1 MKSNNLDDI
10 LKKKKNSNTSF
21 YFKIAIII
29 FAMFILFFIPFAI
42 SNMIS
47 SDSKSYEIKTNGE
60 QYGTSNFFK
69 YQGKIYVFTLNDGM
83 QALENVDMETFKTLN
98 SGDYYTKNIG
108 LDKNNV
114 YFGNIIIP
122 DLDSNK
128 LEVIGNG
135 YYTDGTNS
143 YFFSPFSELDK
154 NSSKYIYPYKKIEN
168 AKNLKAYENLE
179 LFAVDGDNVYYKGE
193 ILKNTD
199 LNTLKIIDKN
209 NEYFA
214 DKENVYYRSKL
225 LPIKN
230 SGKLKIVSSE
240 QGDTFLY
247 DEASGYVF
255 IGDYSFDKEKAPYKV
270 IGNNGTN
277 LYNLIFIGKD
287 GIYYYD
293 SEKKKQLK
301 AGDNIFIGNNGTNL
315 YNLIFIGKD
324 GIYYYDSEKKKQLK
338 AGDNIFVGNIEEI
351 APNIFTDDGNIYY
364 FSAYSVRSGSRKNLG
379 ELLSRNTDI
388 YYLDKKDGWGKVKDI
403 REGNIGS
410 IWKKENKYY
419 YFNNLGI
426 FHFTDNTI
434 YEISDK
440 ETLDYLLSKADD
452 ETDDIKSEGLTAI
465 NTDYIREL
473 IKNEKLIAVSG
484 EKKMTITVKYK
495 TDIVDKIFKYSIRIF
510 LVVYF
515 IFIIFKNFRKS
526 RRISNE
532 NK

>member
-10 LKKKKNSNTSF
+10 IKKKKTSNTSF
-21 YFKIAIII
+21 YFKIAVIV
-29 FAMFILFFIPFAI
+29 FAMLALFFIPFTI
-42 SNMIS
+42 SNMIRC
-47 SDSKSYEIKTNGE
+47 DNKSYEIKTNGE

-83 QALENVDMETFKTLN
+83 QALENVDIETFKTLN

-114 YFGNIIIP
+114 YFGNVIIP
-122 DLDSNK
+122 DLDPNK

-135 YYTDGTNS
+135 YCTDGTNS

-154 NSSKYIYPYKKIEN
+154 ESSNYIYPYKKIEN
-168 AKNLKAYENLE
+168 AKNLKALENLE

-255 IGDYSFDKEKAPYKV
+255 IGDYTFDKEKAPYKV
-270 IGNNGTN
+270 
-277 LYNLIFIGKD
+277 
-287 GIYYYD
+287 
-293 SEKKKQLK
+293 
-301 AGDNIFIGNNGTNL
+301 IGNNGTNL

-388 YYLDKKDGWGKVKDI
+388 YYLDKKDGWEKVKDI
-403 REGNIGS
+403 RESSIGS
-410 IWKKENKYY
+410 IWKKGNKYY

-510 LVVYF
+510 IVICF
-515 IFIIFKNFRKS
+515 IFTIFKNFRKS
-526 RRISNE
+526 RGTSNE

>member
-10 LKKKKNSNTSF
+10 IKKKKTSNTLF
-21 YFKIAIII
+21 YFKLAVIV
-29 FAMFILFFIPFAI
+29 FAMLAQFFIPY
-42 SNMIS
+42 MIWG
-47 SDSKSYEIKTNGE
+47 DGKSYEIKTNGE

-69 YQGKIYVFTLNDGM
+69 YQGKVYVVSLNDGM
-83 QALENVDMETFKTLN
+83 QVLENVDMETFKAFEP
-98 SGDYYTKNIG
+98 GDYFTQNIA
-108 LDKNNV
+108 LDKNSV
-114 YFGNIIIP
+114 YFGNVIIP
-122 DLDSNK
+122 DLDPNK

-143 YFFSPFSELDK
+143 YFYSPFSELDK
-154 NSSKYIYPYKKIEN
+154 ESSKYIYPYKKIEN
-168 AKNLKAYENLE
+168 AKNLKVLENFE

-193 ILKNTD
+193 ILKNAD

-214 DKENVYYRSKL
+214 DKENVYYKSKL

-255 IGDYSFDKEKAPYKV
+255 IGDYTFDKEKAPYKV

-301 AGDNIFIGNNGTNL
+301 AGDNIFIGN
-315 YNLIFIGKD
+315 
-324 GIYYYDSEKKKQLK
+324 
-338 AGDNIFVGNIEEI
+338 IEEI
-351 APNIFTDDGNIYY
+351 APNIFTDDKNIYY
-364 FSAYSVRSGSRKNLG
+364 FSAYSVRSGSRKSLG

-388 YYLDKKDGWGKVKDI
+388 YYLDKKDGLEKVKDI
-403 REGNIGS
+403 REGSIGS
-410 IWKKENKYY
+410 IWKKGNKYY

-426 FHFTDNTI
+426 FNSIDNTV
-434 YEISDK
+434 YKISDK
-440 ETLDYLLSKADD
+440 ETLNYLLSKADD

-465 NTDYIREL
+465 NTDYIRDL

-484 EKKMTITVKYK
+484 EKKMTITIKYK
-495 TDIVDKIFKYSIRIF
+495 TDMVDKIFKYSIRIF

>member
-10 LKKKKNSNTSF
+10 IKKKKTSNTSF

-29 FAMFILFFIPFAI
+29 FGFLVLFSIPI
-42 SNMIS
+42 SLFYMGKV
-47 SDSKSYEIKTNGE
+47 DGKSYEIKNNGE

-83 QALENVDMETFKTLN
+83 QVLENVDMETFKAFEP
-98 SGDYYTKNIG
+98 GDYFTQNIA
-108 LDKNNV
+108 LDKNSV
-114 YFGNIIIP
+114 YFGNVIIP
-122 DLDSNK
+122 DLDPNK

-135 YYTDGTNS
+135 YYTDGINS

-154 NSSKYIYPYKKIEN
+154 ESSNYIYPYKKIEN

-255 IGDYSFDKEKAPYKV
+255 IGDYTFDKEKAPYKV

-301 AGDNIFIGNNGTNL
+301 AGDNIFIGN
-315 YNLIFIGKD
+315 
-324 GIYYYDSEKKKQLK
+324 
-338 AGDNIFVGNIEEI
+338 IEEI
-351 APNIFTDDGNIYY
+351 SPNIFTDDENIYY
-364 FSAYSVRSGSRKNLG
+364 FSAYSVRSASRNNNG
-379 ELLSRNTDI
+379 ELISRNTDI
-388 YYLDKKDGWGKVKDI
+388 CYLDKKDGWEKVKDI
-403 REGNIGS
+403 REGSIGS
-410 IWKKENKYY
+410 IWKKGNKYY

-440 ETLDYLLSKADD
+440 ETLNYLLSKADD

-465 NTDYIREL
+465 NTDYIRDL

-484 EKKMTITVKYK
+484 EKKMTITIKYK

>member
-154 NSSKYIYPYKKIEN
+154 ESSNYIYPYKKIEN
-168 AKNLKAYENLE
+168 AKNLKVLKNFE
-179 LFAVDGDNVYYKGE
+179 LFAVDGENVYYKGE

-214 DKENVYYRSKL
+214 DKKNVYYRSKL

-255 IGDYSFDKEKAPYKV
+255 IGDYTFDKEKAPYKV

-301 AGDNIFIGNNGTNL
+301 AGDNIFIGN
-315 YNLIFIGKD
+315 
-324 GIYYYDSEKKKQLK
+324 
-338 AGDNIFVGNIEEI
+338 IEEI
-351 APNIFTDDGNIYY
+351 APNIFTDDKNIYY
-364 FSAYSVRSGSRKNLG
+364 FSAYSVRSGSRKSLG

-388 YYLDKKDGWGKVKDI
+388 YYLDKKDSWEKVKDI
-403 REGNIGS
+403 REGSIGS
-410 IWKKENKYY
+410 IWKKGNKYY

-465 NTDYIREL
+465 NTDYIEEL

-484 EKKMTITVKYK
+484 EKKMTITIKYK

-526 RRISNE
+526 RGS
-532 NK
+532 K

>member
-1 MKSNNLDDI
+1 MKSNNLDNI
-10 LKKKKNSNTSF
+10 IKKRKTSNSSF
-21 YFKIAIII
+21 YFKIAIVI
-29 FAMFILFFIPFAI
+29 FGFLMLFSIPI
-42 SNMIS
+42 SLFYMGKV
-47 SDSKSYEIKTNGE
+47 DGKSYEIKTNGE
-60 QYGTSNFFK
+60 QYGKSNFFK
-69 YQGKIYVFTLNDGM
+69 YQGKVYVVSLNDGM
-83 QALENVDMETFKTLN
+83 QELENVDIVTFKAFEP
-98 SGDYYTKNIG
+98 GDYFTKNIA
-108 LDKNNV
+108 LDKNSV
-114 YFGNIIIP
+114 YFENVIIP
-122 DLDSNK
+122 DLDPNK
-128 LEVIGNG
+128 FEVIGNG

-179 LFAVDGDNVYYKGE
+179 LFAVDGDNDYYKGE
-193 ILKNTD
+193 ILKNAD
-199 LNTLKIIDKN
+199 LNTLEIIDKN

-230 SGKLKIVSSE
+230 SGKLRIVSSE
-240 QGDTFLY
+240 QGDKFLY

-255 IGDYSFDKEKAPYKV
+255 IEDYSFDREKAPYKV

-301 AGDNIFIGNNGTNL
+301 AGDNIFIGN
-315 YNLIFIGKD
+315 
-324 GIYYYDSEKKKQLK
+324 
-338 AGDNIFVGNIEEI
+338 IEEI
-351 APNIFTDDGNIYY
+351 APNIFTDDKNIYY
-364 FSAYSVRSGSRKNLG
+364 FSAYSVRSGSRKSLG

-388 YYLDKKDGWGKVKDI
+388 YYLDKKDGWEKVKDI
-403 REGNIGS
+403 REGSIGS
-410 IWKKENKYY
+410 IWKKGNKYY

-426 FHFTDNTI
+426 FHFTNNTI

-465 NTDYIREL
+465 NTDYIRDL

-495 TDIVDKIFKYSIRIF
+495 TDIVDKIFKYFIRIS
-510 LVVYF
+510 LVVYL
-515 IFIIFKNFRKS
+515 IFFIFKNFRKS

>member
-1 MKSNNLDDI
+1 MKTNDLDD
-10 LKKKKNSNTSF
+10 LFKKKKTSNTSF
-21 YFKIAIII
+21 YLKIVIVI
-29 FAMFILFFIPFAI
+29 FAFLMPLGTIYYMGKVD
-42 SNMIS
+42 NNT
-47 SDSKSYEIKTNGE
+47 YEIKTNGE
-60 QYGTSNFFK
+60 QYGKSNFFK

-83 QALENVDMETFKTLN
+83 QVLENVDMETFKAFEP
-98 SGDYYTKNIG
+98 GDYFTQNIA
-108 LDKNNV
+108 LDKNSV
-114 YFGNIIIP
+114 YFGNVIIP
-122 DLDSNK
+122 DLDPNK

-143 YFFSPFSELDK
+143 YFYSPFSELDK
-154 NSSKYIYPYKKIEN
+154 ESSKYIYPYKKIEN
-168 AKNLKAYENLE
+168 AKNLKVLENFE

-193 ILKNTD
+193 ILKNAD

-255 IGDYSFDKEKAPYKV
+255 IGDYTFDKEKAPYKV

-301 AGDNIFIGNNGTNL
+301 AGDNIFIGN
-315 YNLIFIGKD
+315 
-324 GIYYYDSEKKKQLK
+324 
-338 AGDNIFVGNIEEI
+338 IEEI
-351 APNIFTDDGNIYY
+351 APNIFTDDKNIYY
-364 FSAYSVRSGSRKNLG
+364 FSAYSVRSGSRKSLG

-388 YYLDKKDGWGKVKDI
+388 YYLDKKDGWEKVKDI
-403 REGNIGS
+403 REGSIGS
-410 IWKKENKYY
+410 IWKKGNKYY

-426 FHFTDNTI
+426 FNSIDNTV
-434 YEISDK
+434 YKISDK
-440 ETLDYLLSKADD
+440 ETLNYLLSKADD

-465 NTDYIREL
+465 NTDYIRDL
-473 IKNEKLIAVSG
+473 IKNEKLIVVSG
-484 EKKMTITVKYK
+484 EKKMTITIKYK

-532 NK
+532 SK